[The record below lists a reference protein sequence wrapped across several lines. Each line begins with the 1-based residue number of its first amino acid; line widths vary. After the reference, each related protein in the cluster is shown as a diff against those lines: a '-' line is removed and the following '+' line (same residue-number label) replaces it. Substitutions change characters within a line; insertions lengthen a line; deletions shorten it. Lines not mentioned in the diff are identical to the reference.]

1 MEPATVIGLFFVI
14 LGLVLLIIEVF
25 TPGVFMIIP
34 AVVLIILGALGLVN
48 PAFLL
53 SWWAV
58 LVAILVA
65 IPVTVGTLYAYRYLG
80 RPEPP
85 TTTITDTLV
94 GKSGVVII
102 GTEPGTLK
110 GKVRID
116 SDTWSA
122 NSVQPIPK
130 GAAIRVVRSEG
141 VHVFVEEDDKV

>member
-1 MEPATVIGLFFVI
+1 MV
-14 LGLVLLIIEVF
+14 
-25 TPGVFMIIP
+25 
-34 AVVLIILGALGLVN
+34 AV
-48 PAFLL
+48 
-53 SWWAV
+53 
-58 LVAILVA
+58 LVA